1 MVYLIPRIELLGHV
15 AAGRVNT
22 TPQIARVDHEAATRA
37 GMYLVVIEGVIEGV
51 VGCAHALASTTRCMN
66 AMRSRGM

>member
-1 MVYLIPRIELLGHV
+1 MYLIPRIELLGHV
-15 AAGRVNT
+15 AAGRVNAA
-22 TPQIARVDHEAATRA
+22 PQIARVDHEAATRA
-37 GMYLVVIEGVIEGV
+37 GMYLVVIEGVIEH